1 MLSNSHCDLRMTVS
15 GVINIHAV
23 GKKWQE
29 IVVKLPFVILNFW
42 ETTSLILMSKYESY
56 FKINNAG
63 PFCFSSLI
71 WNSKG
76 EHGNSI
82 ESVVAMHQCGA
93 FTGLRF

>member
-1 MLSNSHCDLRMTVS
+1 M
-15 GVINIHAV
+15 
-23 GKKWQE
+23 
-29 IVVKLPFVILNFW
+29 VVKRPFVVCKFW
-42 ETTSLILMSKYESY
+42 ETASIKLMSKYESY
-56 FKINNAG
+56 SKINNKG